1 MRFNEVTLEQN
12 GPSSTSLRKP
22 DKATD
27 IWIVGENTFA

>member
-12 GPSSTSLRKP
+12 WPSSTSLRKP

-27 IWIVGENTFA
+27 IWIGENTFA